1 MYFCSKI
8 YEKKDNFILHLIHEL
23 SALNHKK
30 KIAQKT
36 EPTKNIKKINPD
48 TLSAISHPAA

>member
-1 MYFCSKI
+1 MK
-8 YEKKDNFILHLIHEL
+8 KKDNFILHLIHEL